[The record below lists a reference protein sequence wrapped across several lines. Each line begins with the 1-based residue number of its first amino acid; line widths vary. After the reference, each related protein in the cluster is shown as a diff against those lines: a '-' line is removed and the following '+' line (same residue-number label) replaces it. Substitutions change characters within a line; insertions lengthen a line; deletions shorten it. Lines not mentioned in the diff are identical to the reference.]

1 LEVNVVNNPNMKVI
15 ADSFA
20 WPFRGEWKSAW
31 LLGLLAT
38 LFLPIAFVPLLGY
51 AIAATRAAETDPTKG
66 PPRWALS
73 TRLLTD
79 GLWTTIAVTL
89 LTAPFV
95 LAINQVA
102 ATLYGA
108 HLWHVS
114 DTALSQL
121 YAHVVATFL
130 LTLTWGLVMLLFM
143 PHATAR
149 FARTGR
155 PWDLFYFRRS
165 VDLAFGRDF
174 ATWNLVAAAIVTGW
188 AIGLA
193 CVGLFCIGLV
203 AGIFYA
209 ILVCAHATA
218 VLEHKGPKGKNPPAR

>member
-1 LEVNVVNNPNMKVI
+1 MKVI

-20 WPFRGEWKSAW
+20 WPFRGDWKSTW
-31 LLGLLAT
+31 LPGLLAT
-38 LFLPIAFVPLLGY
+38 LLLPVAFIPLLGY
-51 AIAATRAAETDPTKG
+51 AIAATRAAEADPAKG

-79 GLWTTIAVTL
+79 GLWTSIAVTL

-95 LAINQVA
+95 LAINPVA
-102 ATLYGA
+102 ARLDEA
-108 HLWHVS
+108 HVWHVS

-121 YAHVVATFL
+121 YARVVATFI
-130 LTLTWGLVMLLFM
+130 LTLIWGLVVLLFM

-149 FARTGR
+149 FAHTGR
-155 PWDLFYFRRS
+155 PWDLFHFRRS

-203 AGIFYA
+203 PGIFYA
-209 ILVCAHATA
+209 ILVSAHACA
-218 VLEHKGPKGKNPPAR
+218 VLESNQPKGKNPPAG